1 MGYQDFDQEL
11 HSQSM
16 IREDINFKQI
26 ENALA
31 YNKDVE
37 YMKQMLPS
45 TLQVIQRAVDD
56 ECDQLEY
63 SGSVMFDEYPDK
75 THLRMIVDKIML
87 RLTASDE
94 DEGEVEGTSLDYD
107 APTKPSYCPDDAMLD
122 CEDEAVSAT
131 DLDNAAGAG
140 PVKESW
146 GWGPGRGPGWGP
158 GWEHGRGHG
167 WDHGRGHGWEHG
179 RGHGRGHKPCFGPL
193 CPLSNR
199 RCGHGRWCSP
209 IPFAD
214 FDDEGNPNWMRH
226 LVENMLTNEFTYR
239 RSRYR
244 NHNL

>member
-16 IREDINFKQI
+16 IREDINFKQV
-26 ENALA
+26 ENTLA

-45 TLQVIQRAVDD
+45 TLQIIQKAVDD

-75 THLRMIVDKIML
+75 TYLQMIVDKIML

-94 DEGEVEGTSLDYD
+94 EEGEVEGTSLDCEE
-107 APTKPSYCPDDAMLD
+107 AARPSYCPDDAMLD
-122 CEDEAVSAT
+122 CEDDEVSAT
-131 DLDNAAGAG
+131 ELDNVSNAA
-140 PVKESW
+140 PLKESW

-158 GWEHGRGHG
+158 GRGPG
-167 WDHGRGHGWEHG
+167 WGPGWG
-179 RGHGRGHKPCFGPL
+179 PGKRPGWGPKPCFGPL

-199 RCGHGRWCSP
+199 RCGPGRWCSP

-214 FDDEGNPNWMRH
+214 FDEDGNPNWMRH
-226 LVENMLTNEFTYR
+226 LVQNMLVNEMTFR